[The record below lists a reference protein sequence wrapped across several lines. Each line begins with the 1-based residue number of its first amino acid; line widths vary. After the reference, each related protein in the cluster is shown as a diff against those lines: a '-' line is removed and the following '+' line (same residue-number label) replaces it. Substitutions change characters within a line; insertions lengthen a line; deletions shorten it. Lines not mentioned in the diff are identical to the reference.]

1 MTDLS
6 ATPAAAQR
14 ETPAADAS
22 ADSARPLAGRVVL
35 ITGASSGLGVQMAH
49 AAARAGANVV
59 LAARRRDRLDAV
71 ARGIPHADA
80 VEADVAIGDDRR
92 RLVDIALERHGRIDG
107 LVNNAGISHTG
118 PALRQTAQDFAR
130 VLEVNLVAP
139 FELSCLAA
147 TAMRSTGGGS
157 IVNVASVMAVRSV
170 DPFPDAAYV
179 ASKAGLLGL
188 TRELASQW
196 GRHGVRVNALAP
208 GFFASEMT
216 QGFLG
221 TPEGPPD
228 WLVGQTPLTRAGEP
242 GELDE
247 PLLFLLGSGSSF
259 VTGQVLVVDGG
270 LATR

>member
-1 MTDLS
+1 V
-6 ATPAAAQR
+6 
-14 ETPAADAS
+14 ADAG
-22 ADSARPLAGRVVL
+22 DRARL
-35 ITGASSGLGVQMAH
+35 IEAAVQ
-49 AAARAGANVV
+49 
-59 LAARRRDRLDAV
+59 
-71 ARGIPHADA
+71 
-80 VEADVAIGDDRR
+80 
-92 RLVDIALERHGRIDG
+92 RHGRIDG
-107 LVNNAGISHTG
+107 LVNNAGVSHTG
-118 PALRQTAQDFAR
+118 PALRQTAGDFAR

-147 TAMRSTGGGS
+147 AAMRRTGGGS
-157 IVNVASVMAVRSV
+157 IVNVASVMGLRSV

-196 GRHGVRVNALAP
+196 GRHGIRVNALAP

-216 QGFLG
+216 EAFLD

-228 WLVGQTPLTRAGEP
+228 WLVGQTPLQRTGGV

-247 PLLFLLGSGSSF
+247 PLLFLLGPGSAF

-270 LATR
+270 LSTR

>member
-1 MTDLS
+1 MTDPSILV
-6 ATPAAAQR
+6 
-14 ETPAADAS
+14 ETEHPE
-22 ADSARPLAGRVVL
+22 PLTGRVVV
-35 ITGASSGLGVQMAH
+35 ITGASSGLGVQMAR
-49 AAARAGANVV
+49 AAAGAGAHVV
-59 LAARRRDRLDAV
+59 LAARRRERLQAM
-71 ARGIPHADA
+71 AGKIPRAHA
-80 VEADVAIGDDRR
+80 VEADVTSGDDRR
-92 RLVDIALERHGRIDG
+92 RLVETALERHGRIDA

-118 PALRQTAQDFAR
+118 PALRQTAAEFAR

-147 TAMRSTGGGS
+147 SAMRRTGGGS
-157 IVNVASVMAVRSV
+157 IVNVASVMGLRSV
-170 DPFPDAAYV
+170 DAFPDAAYV

-216 QGFLG
+216 QAFLD
-221 TPEGPPD
+221 TPDGAPD
-228 WLVGQTPLTRAGEP
+228 WLVRQTPLERTGEA

-247 PLLFLLGSGSSF
+247 PLLFLLGPGSAF

-270 LATR
+270 LSAR